1 MPTTIIPSLR
11 YRNAPAAIEWLCRV
25 FGLRKNLV
33 VPDDSGGVAHAQLSF
48 GDGMIMLGSVRD
60 NEWGRFIKQPDE
72 IGGAETQSIYLV
84 VPDADIAYERAKN
97 AGAEILIPV
106 KDEEYGGRSFL
117 VGIWKVIFGPSAP
130 TILGRVL
137 KISRAAS
144 SFVAARARGHANAGR
159 FPPHR
164 AHC

>member
-1 MPTTIIPSLR
+1 MPATIIPSLR
-11 YRNAPAAIEWLCRV
+11 YRNAPVAIEWLCRV

-33 VPDDSGGVAHAQLSF
+33 VPDESGGVAHAQLSF

-60 NEWGRFIKQPDE
+60 NEWGHFIKQPDE
-72 IGGAETQSIYLV
+72 ISGAATQSIYLV
-84 VPDADIAYERAKN
+84 VPDADVTYERAKN

-106 KDEEYGGRSFL
+106 KDEEYGGRSFSCRDL
-117 VGIWKVIFGPSAP
+117 EGHLGPSAP
-130 TILGRVL
+130 TILGRAP

-144 SFVAARARGHANAGR
+144 SSVAARARGHANAAR
-159 FPPHR
+159 FPPRR